1 MRAPPPSIDG
11 LRNGGIIMSRNSTG
25 ENLRVIRSGEDE
37 TATSLPM
44 TLGASNCAIQLDNV
58 SVQYPIGPYVR
69 GSLKSSLFKLFG
81 HRDAV
86 PPPAHVDAIR
96 QVSMTISHGERVGII
111 GRNGSGK
118 STLLRTLAGIYP
130 IKDGTTRVLG
140 RIGTLLD
147 IGLGFESESTGRENI
162 YYRGMAMGLSRKK
175 LAKVEQ
181 EIIDF
186 AGLGHFIDLPM
197 RTYSA
202 GMYVRLGFAI
212 STQIA
217 PDVLLI
223 DEIFGAGDAAF
234 SEKAVK
240 RMMDIVKRAGIV
252 VLVTHDLSLVERLCT
267 RVIWL
272 DHGVVRRDGPPSVVI
287 PQFLNEVT
295 GS

>member
-1 MRAPPPSIDG
+1 MIRSSA
-11 LRNGGIIMSRNSTG
+11 RK
-25 ENLRVIRSGEDE
+25 NLRILNIESEEAHENVPV
-37 TATSLPM
+37 TPNTV
-44 TLGASNCAIQLDNV
+44 NCAIELNNV
-58 SVQYPIGPYVR
+58 TVQYPIGPYVR
-69 GSLKSSLFKLFG
+69 GSIKASLFKLFG
-81 HRDAV
+81 HRDAS
-86 PPPAHVDAIR
+86 PPPTYVEAVR
-96 QVSMTISHGERVGII
+96 GLSMTIDHGERVGII

-130 IKDGTTRVLG
+130 IKAGTARVLG

-147 IGLGFESESTGRENI
+147 IGLGFETESTGRENI
-162 YYRGMAMGLSRKK
+162 YYRGMAMGLSRGK

-186 AGLGHFIDLPM
+186 AGLGQFIDLPM

-212 STQIA
+212 STQID

-234 SEKAVK
+234 AAKAEK
-240 RMMDIVKRAGIV
+240 RMMNIVKHAGIV
-252 VLVTHDLSLVERLCT
+252 VLVTHDLRLVERLCT

-272 DHGVVRRDGPPSVVI
+272 EQGVVRRDGPASVVV
-287 PQFLNEVT
+287 PQFLKDVV
-295 GS
+295 G

>member
-1 MRAPPPSIDG
+1 
-11 LRNGGIIMSRNSTG
+11 
-25 ENLRVIRSGEDE
+25 
-37 TATSLPM
+37 
-44 TLGASNCAIQLDNV
+44 
-58 SVQYPIGPYVR
+58 
-69 GSLKSSLFKLFG
+69 
-81 HRDAV
+81 
-86 PPPAHVDAIR
+86 
-96 QVSMTISHGERVGII
+96 MTISHGERVGII

-118 STLLRTLAGIYP
+118 STLLRTLAGVYP
-130 IKDGTTRVLG
+130 IKCGTTRVLG

-162 YYRGMAMGLSRKK
+162 YYRGMAMGFSRKK
-175 LAKVEQ
+175 LSKVEK

-212 STQIA
+212 STQFA

-272 DHGVVRRDGPPSVVI
+272 DQGCVRRDGPPSVVI
-287 PQFLNEVT
+287 PQFLNEVI